1 MIDYEDLDTGHS
13 ELDIE
18 GVVLSGGFRSWWASL
33 TSVDPLRN
41 EIGEAMERRCYS
53 CLALRHQLLSHII
66 PLPLPAKGSIR
77 VDDVNPKF
85 KIVL

>member
-33 TSVDPLRN
+33 TSVDPLR
-41 EIGEAMERRCYS
+41 CYS

-66 PLPLPAKGSIR
+66 PLPLPAKGSVR

>member
-1 MIDYEDLDTGHS
+1 MIDYEDLDSGHS

-41 EIGEAMERRCYS
+41 GIGEAMERRCY
-53 CLALRHQLLSHII
+53 
-66 PLPLPAKGSIR
+66 
-77 VDDVNPKF
+77 
-85 KIVL
+85 